1 MFFNVFKGQL
11 KLGFRNKSNIF
22 WTLMFP
28 IILGILFKVAFG
40 DIYSAYELHSIDT
53 AVVFETEDESIK
65 ENIKSFLE
73 GLMAGEDKKLL
84 KITYTDAEK
93 ALEMLKDDSE
103 ANGVITVKEDGRLA
117 LSIWDNGV
125 RSTIQGNIV
134 TTYNQNADLIEKT
147 MKESPEKT
155 AEVIERVSEQVSYI
169 NASDL
174 GGANKD
180 PYVTYFYN
188 LIAMTALFA
197 SLCSVR
203 IGNSCQAN
211 MSSIGARTNSSPMR
225 RMTVQAACLLAAYIV
240 QTVVILVG
248 ITFLLFGLGIKF
260 GGDIPMIYL
269 TTVIASFFGTALGF
283 FFGNL
288 GSISLDKKESIM
300 TGFIMAGCAL
310 SGLMLAELK
319 VIIAENAP
327 IINKIN
333 PAAVISDA
341 FYCLNMFGAG
351 ERYLEKVIYMLA
363 GSVILISLGL
373 ILGRRNHYDSV

>member
-1 MFFNVFKGQL
+1 
-11 KLGFRNKSNIF
+11 
-22 WTLMFP
+22 
-28 IILGILFKVAFG
+28 
-40 DIYSAYELHSIDT
+40 
-53 AVVFETEDESIK
+53 
-65 ENIKSFLE
+65 
-73 GLMAGEDKKLL
+73 
-84 KITYTDAEK
+84 
-93 ALEMLKDDSE
+93 
-103 ANGVITVKEDGRLA
+103 
-117 LSIWDNGV
+117 
-125 RSTIQGNIV
+125 
-134 TTYNQNADLIEKT
+134 
-147 MKESPEKT
+147 
-155 AEVIERVSEQVSYI
+155 
-169 NASDL
+169 
-174 GGANKD
+174 
-180 PYVTYFYN
+180 
-188 LIAMTALFA
+188 
-197 SLCSVR
+197 
-203 IGNSCQAN
+203 
-211 MSSIGARTNSSPMR
+211 
-225 RMTVQAACLLAAYIV
+225 
-240 QTVVILVG
+240 VVILVG

-373 ILGRRNHYDSV
+373 ILGRRNHYDIR